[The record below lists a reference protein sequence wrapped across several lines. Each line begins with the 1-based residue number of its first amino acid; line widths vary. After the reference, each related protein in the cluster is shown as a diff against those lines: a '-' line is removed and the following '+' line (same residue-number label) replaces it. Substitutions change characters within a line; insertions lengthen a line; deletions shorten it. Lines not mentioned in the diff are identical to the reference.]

1 MLYEM
6 LCNYIKDKLYENV
19 DKVQEM
25 LVVYYTIDKLT
36 SGETMNLLNE
46 LFPKNENIYSVDDEL
61 ATIPLV
67 EEEEEFEISHS
78 VPQKAFNIVEELLKA
93 GKIDNYEDKL
103 KFFLLTG
110 QLSKEQI
117 NTISEIGVSTIPEL

>member
-6 LCNYIKDKLYENV
+6 LCSYIKDKLYENV

-36 SGETMNLLNE
+36 SGETMNLFNE
-46 LFPKNENIYSVDDEL
+46 LFPKNENIYSADNEL

-67 EEEEEFEISHS
+67 EKEFEISHPM
-78 VPQKAFNIVEELLKA
+78 PQKAFNIVEELLKA
-93 GKIDNYEDKL
+93 GKIDNCEDKL

-117 NTISEIGVSTIPEL
+117 DTISEMGVSTIPEL

>member
-6 LCNYIKDKLYENV
+6 LCSYIKDKLYENV

-46 LFPKNENIYSVDDEL
+46 LFPKNENIYSVDNEL

-67 EEEEEFEISHS
+67 EKEFEIFHPM
-78 VPQKAFNIVEELLKA
+78 PQKAFNIVEELLKA
-93 GKIDNYEDKL
+93 GKIDNCEDKL

-117 NTISEIGVSTIPEL
+117 ETISEIGVSTIPEL

>member
-6 LCNYIKDKLYENV
+6 LCSYIKDKLYENV

-67 EEEEEFEISHS
+67 EEEFEISHPM
-78 VPQKAFNIVEELLKA
+78 PQKAFNIVEELLKA
-93 GKIDNYEDKL
+93 GKIDNCENKL

-117 NTISEIGVSTIPEL
+117 DSISEIGVSTIPEL

>member
-6 LCNYIKDKLYENV
+6 LCSYIKDKLYENV

-46 LFPKNENIYSVDDEL
+46 LFPKNENIYSADNEL

-67 EEEEEFEISHS
+67 EKEFKISHPM
-78 VPQKAFNIVEELLKA
+78 PQKAFNIVEELLKA
-93 GKIDNYEDKL
+93 GKIDNCEDKL

-117 NTISEIGVSTIPEL
+117 DSISEIGVSTIPEL

>member
-6 LCNYIKDKLYENV
+6 LCSYIKDKLYENV

-46 LFPKNENIYSVDDEL
+46 LFPKNENIYSVDNEL
-61 ATIPLV
+61 VTIPLV
-67 EEEEEFEISHS
+67 EQEFEISH
-78 VPQKAFNIVEELLKA
+78 PMPEKAFNIVEDLLKA
-93 GKIDNYEDKL
+93 GKIDNCEDKL

-117 NTISEIGVSTIPEL
+117 DSISEIGVSTIPEL

>member
-6 LCNYIKDKLYENV
+6 LNSYIKDKLYENV

-67 EEEEEFEISHS
+67 EEEIEISHPM
-78 VPQKAFNIVEELLKA
+78 PQKAFNIVEELLKA
-93 GKIDNYEDKL
+93 GKIDNCENKL

-117 NTISEIGVSTIPEL
+117 NAISEIGVSTIPEL

>member
-6 LCNYIKDKLYENV
+6 LCDYIKNKLYENV

-25 LVVYYTIDKLT
+25 LVVYFAIDKLT
-36 SGETMNLLNE
+36 SGEAMNLFNE
-46 LFPKNENIYSVDDEL
+46 LFPKNENIYSVDNGV
-61 ATIPLV
+61 ATIPL
-67 EEEEEFEISHS
+67 EEEKFKNFHPM
-78 VPQKAFNIVEELLKA
+78 PQKAFNIVEELLKA
-93 GKIDNYEDKL
+93 GKIDNCEDKL

-117 NTISEIGVSTIPEL
+117 DSISEIGVSTIPEL

>member
-6 LCNYIKDKLYENV
+6 LCSYIKDKLYENV

-36 SGETMNLLNE
+36 SGEAMNLFNE

-67 EEEEEFEISHS
+67 EKEFEISHPM
-78 VPQKAFNIVEELLKA
+78 PQEAFNIVEELLKA
-93 GKIDNYEDKL
+93 GKIDNCEDKL

-117 NTISEIGVSTIPEL
+117 DAISEIGVSTIPEL

>member
-6 LCNYIKDKLYENV
+6 LCSYIKDKLYENV

-67 EEEEEFEISHS
+67 EQEFEISHPM
-78 VPQKAFNIVEELLKA
+78 PQKAFNIVEELLKA
-93 GKIDNYEDKL
+93 RKIDNCEDKL

-117 NTISEIGVSTIPEL
+117 ETISEIGVSTIPEL

>member
-6 LCNYIKDKLYENV
+6 LCSYIKDKLYENV

-61 ATIPLV
+61 ATIPL
-67 EEEEEFEISHS
+67 EEEKEEFEIHPI
-78 VPQKAFNIVEELLKA
+78 PQEAFNIVEELLKA
-93 GKIDNYEDKL
+93 GKIDNCEDKL

-117 NTISEIGVSTIPEL
+117 DSISEIGVSTIPEL

>member
-6 LCNYIKDKLYENV
+6 LCSYIKDKLYENV

-67 EEEEEFEISHS
+67 EEEFEISH
-78 VPQKAFNIVEELLKA
+78 PMPEKAFNIVEELLKA
-93 GKIDNYEDKL
+93 GKVDNCEDKL

>member
-6 LCNYIKDKLYENV
+6 LCSYIKDKLYENV

-25 LVVYYTIDKLT
+25 LVVYFAIDKLT
-36 SGETMNLLNE
+36 SGEAMNLFNE
-46 LFPKNENIYSVDDEL
+46 LFPKNEDIYSVDDEL

-67 EEEEEFEISHS
+67 EQEFEISHPM
-78 VPQKAFNIVEELLKA
+78 PQKAFNIVEELLKA
-93 GKIDNYEDKL
+93 GKIDNCEDKL

-117 NTISEIGVSTIPEL
+117 DAISEIGVSTIPEL

>member
-6 LCNYIKDKLYENV
+6 LCSYIKDKLYENV

-67 EEEEEFEISHS
+67 EEEFKNSHPM
-78 VPQKAFNIVEELLKA
+78 PQEAFNIVEDLLKA
-93 GKIDNYEDKL
+93 GKVDNCEDKL

-117 NTISEIGVSTIPEL
+117 ETISEIGVSTIPEL

>member
-6 LCNYIKDKLYENV
+6 LCSYIKDKLYENV

-46 LFPKNENIYSVDDEL
+46 LFPKNENIYPVDNEL

-67 EEEEEFEISHS
+67 EEEFEISHPM
-78 VPQKAFNIVEELLKA
+78 PQEAFNIVEELLKA
-93 GKIDNYEDKL
+93 GKIDNCEDKL

-117 NTISEIGVSTIPEL
+117 DSISEIGVSTIPEL

>member
-6 LCNYIKDKLYENV
+6 LCSYIKDKLYENV

-36 SGETMNLLNE
+36 SGEAMNLFNE
-46 LFPKNENIYSVDDEL
+46 LFPKNENIYSVDNEL

-67 EEEEEFEISHS
+67 EKEFEISHPM
-78 VPQKAFNIVEELLKA
+78 PQEAFNIVEDLLKA
-93 GKIDNYEDKL
+93 GKIDNCEDKL

-117 NTISEIGVSTIPEL
+117 DSISEIGVSTIPEL

>member
-6 LCNYIKDKLYENV
+6 LNSYIKDKLYENV

-36 SGETMNLLNE
+36 SGEAMNLFNE

-67 EEEEEFEISHS
+67 EKEFEISHPM
-78 VPQKAFNIVEELLKA
+78 PQEAFNIVEELLKA
-93 GKIDNYEDKL
+93 GKVDNCEDKL

-117 NTISEIGVSTIPEL
+117 DSISEIGVSTIPEL

>member
-6 LCNYIKDKLYENV
+6 LNSYIKDKLYENV

-67 EEEEEFEISHS
+67 EKEFEISHPM
-78 VPQKAFNIVEELLKA
+78 PQEAFNIVEDLLKA
-93 GKIDNYEDKL
+93 GKVDNCEDKL

-117 NTISEIGVSTIPEL
+117 ETISEIGVSTIPEL

>member
-6 LCNYIKDKLYENV
+6 LCSYIKDKLYENV

-46 LFPKNENIYSVDDEL
+46 LFPKNENIYSVDNEL

-67 EEEEEFEISHS
+67 EQEFEISHPM
-78 VPQKAFNIVEELLKA
+78 PQKAFNIVEELLKA
-93 GKIDNYEDKL
+93 GKINNCEDKL

-117 NTISEIGVSTIPEL
+117 DGISEMGVSTIPEL

>member
-6 LCNYIKDKLYENV
+6 LYGCIKDKLYENV
-19 DKVQEM
+19 DKIQEM
-25 LVVYYTIDKLT
+25 LVVYFAIDKLT

-46 LFPKNENIYSVDDEL
+46 LFPKNENIYSVDNGV
-61 ATIPLV
+61 ATIPLK
-67 EEEEEFEISHS
+67 EEEFENFH
-78 VPQKAFNIVEELLKA
+78 PMPEKAFNIVEELLKA
-93 GKIDNYEDKL
+93 GKIDNCEDKL

-117 NTISEIGVSTIPEL
+117 DSISEIGISTIPEL

>member
-6 LCNYIKDKLYENV
+6 LCSYIKDKLYENV

-36 SGETMNLLNE
+36 SGQTMNLLNE

-67 EEEEEFEISHS
+67 EQEFEISHPM
-78 VPQKAFNIVEELLKA
+78 PQEAFNIVEELLKA
-93 GKIDNYEDKL
+93 GKVDNCEDKL

-117 NTISEIGVSTIPEL
+117 YTIVDIGVSTIPEL

>member
-6 LCNYIKDKLYENV
+6 LCSYIKDKLYENV

-36 SGETMNLLNE
+36 SGETMNLFNE

-67 EEEEEFEISHS
+67 EKEFEISHPM
-78 VPQKAFNIVEELLKA
+78 PQKAFNIVEELLKA
-93 GKIDNYEDKL
+93 GKIDNCEDKL

-117 NTISEIGVSTIPEL
+117 DAISEMGVSTIPEL

>member
-6 LCNYIKDKLYENV
+6 LCSYIKDKLYENV

-25 LVVYYTIDKLT
+25 LVVYFAIDKLT
-36 SGETMNLLNE
+36 SGEAMNLFNE
-46 LFPKNENIYSVDDEL
+46 LFPKNENIYLVDNEL

-67 EEEEEFEISHS
+67 EKEFEISHPM
-78 VPQKAFNIVEELLKA
+78 PQKAFNIVEELLKT
-93 GKIDNYEDKL
+93 GKIDNCDDKL

-117 NTISEIGVSTIPEL
+117 DSISEIGVSTIPEL

>member
-6 LCNYIKDKLYENV
+6 LCSYIKDKLYENV

-36 SGETMNLLNE
+36 SGEAMNLFNE

-67 EEEEEFEISHS
+67 EKEFEISHPM
-78 VPQKAFNIVEELLKA
+78 PQEAFNIVEDLLKA
-93 GKIDNYEDKL
+93 GKVDNCEDKL

-117 NTISEIGVSTIPEL
+117 ETISEIGVSTIPEL

>member
-6 LCNYIKDKLYENV
+6 LCSYIKDKLYENV

-67 EEEEEFEISHS
+67 EQEFEISH
-78 VPQKAFNIVEELLKA
+78 PMPEKAFNIVEELLKA
-93 GKIDNYEDKL
+93 GKIDNCEDKL

-117 NTISEIGVSTIPEL
+117 DSISEIGVSTIPEL

>member
-6 LCNYIKDKLYENV
+6 LNSYIKDKLYENV

-25 LVVYYTIDKLT
+25 LVVYFAIDKLT

-46 LFPKNENIYSVDDEL
+46 LFSKDENVYSVDNEL

-67 EEEEEFEISHS
+67 EKEFEIYHPM
-78 VPQKAFNIVEELLKA
+78 PQEAFNIVEELLKA
-93 GKIDNYEDKL
+93 GKIDNYEDKI

-110 QLSKEQI
+110 QLSEEQI
-117 NTISEIGVSTIPEL
+117 YTFADIGISTIPEL

>member
-6 LCNYIKDKLYENV
+6 LCSYIKDKLYENV

-46 LFPKNENIYSVDDEL
+46 LFPKNENIYSVEDGI
-61 ATIPLV
+61 ATIPL
-67 EEEEEFEISHS
+67 EEEEEFKISHPM
-78 VPQKAFNIVEELLKA
+78 PQEAFNIVEDLLKA
-93 GKIDNYEDKL
+93 GKVDNCEDKL

-117 NTISEIGVSTIPEL
+117 DAISEIGVSTIPEL

>member
-6 LCNYIKDKLYENV
+6 LCSYIKDKLYENV

-67 EEEEEFEISHS
+67 EQEFEISH
-78 VPQKAFNIVEELLKA
+78 PMPEKAFNIVEELLKA

-117 NTISEIGVSTIPEL
+117 DAISEIGVSTIPEL

>member
-6 LCNYIKDKLYENV
+6 LCSYIKDKLYENV

-46 LFPKNENIYSVDDEL
+46 LFPKNENIHSVDDEL

-67 EEEEEFEISHS
+67 EQEFEISHPM
-78 VPQKAFNIVEELLKA
+78 PQKAFNIVEELLKA
-93 GKIDNYEDKL
+93 GKVDNCEDKL

-117 NTISEIGVSTIPEL
+117 DSISEIGVSTIPEL

>member
-6 LCNYIKDKLYENV
+6 LCSYIKDKLYENV

-36 SGETMNLLNE
+36 SGETMNLFNE
-46 LFPKNENIYSVDDEL
+46 LFPINENIYSVDNEL

-67 EEEEEFEISHS
+67 EKEFEISHPM
-78 VPQKAFNIVEELLKA
+78 PQKAFNIVEELLKA
-93 GKIDNYEDKL
+93 GKVDNCEDKL

-117 NTISEIGVSTIPEL
+117 DSISEIGVSTIPEL

>member
-6 LCNYIKDKLYENV
+6 LHSYIKDKLYENV

-67 EEEEEFEISHS
+67 EKEFEISHPM
-78 VPQKAFNIVEELLKA
+78 PQEAFNIVEDLLKA
-93 GKIDNYEDKL
+93 RKVDNCEDKL

-117 NTISEIGVSTIPEL
+117 ETISEIGVSTIPEL

>member
-36 SGETMNLLNE
+36 SGETMNLFNE
-46 LFPKNENIYSVDDEL
+46 LFPKNENIYSVDNEL

-67 EEEEEFEISHS
+67 EKEFEISHPM
-78 VPQKAFNIVEELLKA
+78 PQEAFNIVEDLLKA
-93 GKIDNYEDKL
+93 GKIDNCEDKL

-117 NTISEIGVSTIPEL
+117 DSISEIGVSTIPEL

>member
-6 LCNYIKDKLYENV
+6 LYGCIKDKLYENV
-19 DKVQEM
+19 DKIQEM
-25 LVVYYTIDKLT
+25 LVVYFAIDKLT

-46 LFPKNENIYSVDDEL
+46 LFPKNENIYSVDNEL

-67 EEEEEFEISHS
+67 EKEFEIH
-78 VPQKAFNIVEELLKA
+78 PMPEKAFNIVEELLKA
-93 GKIDNYEDKL
+93 GKIDNCEDKL
-103 KFFLLTG
+103 KFFLSTG

-117 NTISEIGVSTIPEL
+117 EAISEIGVSTIPEL

>member
-6 LCNYIKDKLYENV
+6 LCSYIKDKLYENV

-36 SGETMNLLNE
+36 SGEAMNLFNE
-46 LFPKNENIYSVDDEL
+46 LFPKNENIYSVDNGV

-67 EEEEEFEISHS
+67 EQEFEISH
-78 VPQKAFNIVEELLKA
+78 PMPEKAFNIVEELLKA
-93 GKIDNYEDKL
+93 GKIDNCEDKL

-117 NTISEIGVSTIPEL
+117 DSISEIGVSTIPEL

>member
-6 LCNYIKDKLYENV
+6 LCSYIKDKLYENV

-36 SGETMNLLNE
+36 SGEAMNLFNE
-46 LFPKNENIYSVDDEL
+46 LFPKNENIYSVDNEL
-61 ATIPLV
+61 ATIPL
-67 EEEEEFEISHS
+67 EEEEFENFHPM
-78 VPQKAFNIVEELLKA
+78 PQEAFNIVEELLKA
-93 GKIDNYEDKL
+93 GKIDNCEDKL

-117 NTISEIGVSTIPEL
+117 DSISEIGVSTIPEL

>member
-6 LCNYIKDKLYENV
+6 LCSYIKDKLYENV

-61 ATIPLV
+61 VTIPLV
-67 EEEEEFEISHS
+67 EKEFEISHPM
-78 VPQKAFNIVEELLKA
+78 PQEAFNIVEDLLKA
-93 GKIDNYEDKL
+93 GKVDNCEDKL

-117 NTISEIGVSTIPEL
+117 DSISEIGVSTIPEL

>member
-6 LCNYIKDKLYENV
+6 LCSYIKDKLYENV
-19 DKVQEM
+19 DKDQEM
-25 LVVYYTIDKLT
+25 LVVYFAIDKLT
-36 SGETMNLLNE
+36 SGEAMNLFNE
-46 LFPKNENIYSVDDEL
+46 LFPKNENIYSVDNEL

-67 EEEEEFEISHS
+67 EKEFEISHPM
-78 VPQKAFNIVEELLKA
+78 PQEAFNIVEDLLKA
-93 GKIDNYEDKL
+93 GKVDNCEDKL

-117 NTISEIGVSTIPEL
+117 ETISEIGVSTIPEL